1 MAIDEKFIIRLEN
14 DISNAVLA
22 FFKEN
27 NIYYTRSKRTISN
40 SSTVKS
46 AALAEANTKFNDIII
61 ALQNFLN
68 KLVIEKKRKVQYSKE
83 LSEKI
88 NTKQLSQDVINKLEA
103 FKRKFENGEE
113 INSHL
118 SRTVFNSKKLDYAFN
133 IWSIKHLH
141 LSESVPFSD
150 KEMKKNRSGQL
161 LFFIENN
168 DTVFFVDVKNHPKG
182 SGFTAFRL
190 LQIIESNN
198 WMSIIEMYPL
208 NIEKAEIPIKN
219 DDDIYM
225 LAKNGVSTVYEVN
238 GKYYSSLGI
247 TTSGSKTKY
256 TLSLIYINKK
266 IKILAKKPD
275 IEYLCFKLTLDGRF
289 GLIYCKEKNE
299 IVSYILP

>member
-1 MAIDEKFIIRLEN
+1 
-14 DISNAVLA
+14 
-22 FFKEN
+22 
-27 NIYYTRSKRTISN
+27 
-40 SSTVKS
+40 
-46 AALAEANTKFNDIII
+46 
-61 ALQNFLN
+61 
-68 KLVIEKKRKVQYSKE
+68 
-83 LSEKI
+83 
-88 NTKQLSQDVINKLEA
+88 
-103 FKRKFENGEE
+103 
-113 INSHL
+113 
-118 SRTVFNSKKLDYAFN
+118 
-133 IWSIKHLH
+133 
-141 LSESVPFSD
+141 
-150 KEMKKNRSGQL
+150 
-161 LFFIENN
+161 
-168 DTVFFVDVKNHPKG
+168 
-182 SGFTAFRL
+182 
-190 LQIIESNN
+190 
-198 WMSIIEMYPL
+198 MYPL